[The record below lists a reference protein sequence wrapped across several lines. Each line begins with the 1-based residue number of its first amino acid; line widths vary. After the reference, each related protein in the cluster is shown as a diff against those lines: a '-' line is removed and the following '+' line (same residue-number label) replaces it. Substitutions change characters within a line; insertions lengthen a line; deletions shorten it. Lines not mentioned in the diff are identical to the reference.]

1 MPRRSH
7 PIHFL
12 HNPPPESLPEDV
24 GEFLRQL
31 GGPTLIVIEGRNNSR
46 CRAVATLLHGNEP
59 SGVRAILRWLRSGE
73 RPAVK
78 LICLIASVR
87 TALHEVLFCYRQIPG
102 QRDMNRCFK
111 PPFNDPPGHVASH
124 FKELLAHY
132 QPEAV
137 LDIHN
142 TSGMSPAF
150 GVVTYESAAHEA
162 LVSLF
167 TRRMIVTE
175 YRLGSLMEL
184 SCDQQPVVTI
194 ECGGANQPEADL
206 IAEQGLQRYLF
217 SDDILQGKP
226 GPVLDL
232 YRQAVRFE
240 LQPGCRIAYA
250 DQRIPGVDLTISLD
264 VEKFNFGVIPALT
277 RLGWLGSRGVSVFQV
292 LSAKG
297 ENVLPR
303 YFLSKSDGLYSAQQ
317 LKLFM
322 VTTNPAIAQSDCLLY
337 ACAETEHEQHQH
349 R

>member
-1 MPRRSH
+1 MTRRLH

-12 HNPPPESLPEDV
+12 HNPSPDALPEDV

-31 GGPTLIVIEGRNNSR
+31 GGATLIVVEGRDNSR
-46 CRAVATLLHGNEP
+46 CRAIVTLLHGNEP
-59 SGVRAILRWLRSGE
+59 SGAKAILRWLRSGE

-78 LICLIASVR
+78 IICLIASVQ
-87 TALHEVLFCYRQIPG
+87 TALHGTLFRYRQIPG
-102 QRDMNRCFK
+102 QRDMNRCFN

-124 FKELLAHY
+124 LIELLAHY

-150 GVVTYESAAHEA
+150 GVVTYESTAHEA

-167 TRRMIVTE
+167 TRRVIVTE

-194 ECGGANQPEADL
+194 ECGGARQPEADL
-206 IAEQGLQRYLF
+206 IAEKGLQSYF
-217 SDDILQGKP
+217 FTDDVLQGEP
-226 GPVLDL
+226 GLVMDR
-232 YRQAVRFE
+232 YRRAVRFE
-240 LQPGCRIAYA
+240 LQPDCRIAYA
-250 DQRIPGVDLTISLD
+250 DQPVLGVDLTISLD
-264 VEKFNFGVIPALT
+264 VEKFNFAVIPALT
-277 RLGWLGSRGVSVFQV
+277 RLGWLGPRGVSAFQV
-292 LSAKG
+292 LSANG
-297 ENVLPR
+297 ENVLPQ
-303 YFLSKSDGLYSAQQ
+303 YFLSKSNGLYSAQQ

-337 ACAETEHEQHQH
+337 ACAETEHEQCQS